1 MWWSVLVFWH
11 RDLTW
16 PGTSIFPGLDLST
29 TNFSA
34 QSAFFRRNSRP
45 KLIFKN
51 HKKNHIFLFWET
63 EKDRAWNKLDSNLGK
78 MNFLFEM
85 QNWTYR
91 PLPSRQ
97 DIKTWPEILKRE
109 AGYVGISSHQLFY
122 PKNSHFLIIR
132 STFCDITKKVAYYK
146 DFVLKIDLMQKRLI
160 NKGNSYEM
168 SHSTWSEDA
177 TLLKISVIF
186 EKLQV

>member
-1 MWWSVLVFWH
+1 M
-11 RDLTW
+11 
-16 PGTSIFPGLDLST
+16 
-29 TNFSA
+29 
-34 QSAFFRRNSRP
+34 Q
-45 KLIFKN
+45 
-51 HKKNHIFLFWET
+51 KKNQIFLFWET
-63 EKDRAWNKLDSNLGK
+63 ERARAWNKLDSNLGK

-132 STFCDITKKVAYYK
+132 FTFVISWKKLLLIYSL
-146 DFVLKIDLMQKRLI
+146 FLTIDLMQKKI
-160 NKGNSYEM
+160 YEKRK
-168 SHSTWSEDA
+168 SCIELFPQQSL
-177 TLLKISVIF
+177 TLLPISMTSLSIIEEIF
-186 EKLQV
+186 SYKVWSLVRSLPWQKLELF